1 MTTDT
6 TDRRLKLYIFCCS
19 SSLDTEKFLQHSGG
33 LDGDILKIISL
44 PCSGK
49 IDVLYLLKAF
59 ETGADGVVVVTCKE
73 GECKYLEG
81 NLRARKRAEAVDS
94 LMEEIGLGRGRM
106 TVVQMKDGGT
116 EEIIEE
122 IKSFLTQIGT
132 MPSPWKK

>member
-81 NLRARKRAEAVDS
+81 NIRARKRAEAVDS
-94 LMEEIGLGRGRM
+94 LLEEIGLGRGRM

-116 EEIIEE
+116 EELIEE
-122 IKSFLTQIGT
+122 IRDFLTRIGT
-132 MPSPWKK
+132 MPGAWEK